1 MRISIFGL
9 GYVGAVTAAC
19 LASEG
24 HEILGVDVDPVKLE
38 IMRSGQSPIIEA
50 GLAELVSDGVRRGR
64 IRVTDSAGA
73 AVQMSEAS
81 LICVGTPSSRNGSLD
96 MSIVRQVASEIGAA
110 LRTKMGDHLVI
121 VRSTVL
127 PGTVTGT
134 LIPILEE
141 CSGKKVDVD
150 FGVCFNP
157 EFLREGSSVKD
168 FYAPPFTVV
177 GVRQPD
183 AESRSASI
191 VQSIY
196 GNVQAPFITTSV
208 EAAEMIKCACNTF
221 HALKIVFANEIG
233 NLCKAMKIDSHEVM
247 RIFCMDKKLNVSPA
261 YLRPG
266 FAFGG
271 SCLPK
276 DLRALEHQASA
287 LDQAVPLIRSILPSN
302 TLQIE
307 KAIQMVLDTGKKNVG
322 LLGLSFKPGTDDLR
336 GSPLVVLAERLL
348 GKGLRLKI
356 YDSNV
361 SLARLRGANKRYIS
375 HEIPHLSRLMVASL
389 AELIES
395 AEVLIV
401 GNHSPSFGDALSSH
415 ATEQHLVIDL
425 VRIAE
430 KPALSN
436 VNYQGICW

>member
-1 MRISIFGL
+1 MRISVFGL

-24 HEILGVDVDPVKLE
+24 HDIIGVDVDPVKLD
-38 IMRSGQSPIIEA
+38 IIRSGQSPIVEE
-50 GLAELVSDGVRRGR
+50 GLSELVSEGVRHGR
-64 IRVTDSAGA
+64 IRVTDHAGDA
-73 AVQMSEAS
+73 IQMTEAS
-81 LICVGTPSSRNGSLD
+81 LVCVGTPSRRNGSLD
-96 MSIVRQVASEIGAA
+96 MSIACQVASEIGAA
-110 LRTKMGDHLVI
+110 LKTKMAHHLVI

-127 PGTVTGT
+127 PGTVNGT

-141 CSGKKVDVD
+141 RSEKKVDVD
-150 FGVCFNP
+150 FDVCFNP

-168 FYAPPFTVV
+168 YYAPPFTVV
-177 GVRQPD
+177 GIRQPD
-183 AESRSASI
+183 GELRSASM

-196 GNVQAPFITTSV
+196 RSVQAPFLTTSM

-233 NLCKAMKIDSHEVM
+233 NLCKAMQIDSHEVM
-247 RIFCMDKKLNVSPA
+247 RIFCLDTKLNVSPL
-261 YLRPG
+261 YLKPG

-276 DLRALEHQASA
+276 DLRALEYQASA
-287 LDQAVPLIRSILPSN
+287 LDQTLPVIRSILPSN

-336 GSPLVVLAERLL
+336 ESPLVVLAERLL
-348 GKGLRLKI
+348 GKGLQLRI

-361 SLARLRGANKRYIS
+361 SLAKLRGANRRYIDN
-375 HEIPHLSRLMVASL
+375 EIPHLSRLMVPSL
-389 AELIES
+389 AELFKS
-395 AEVLIV
+395 SEVLVV
-401 GNHSPSFGDALSSH
+401 GNKSPEFGDALNAH
-415 ATEQHLVIDL
+415 TTAQHVVIDL
-425 VRIAE
+425 VRIGQ
-430 KPALSN
+430 KPTLSN
-436 VNYQGICW
+436 LNYQGICW